1 MTSVAASSFRKDL
14 RTLLALALPIIGSNL
29 AQASTHL
36 ADTVMLGWYDVDA
49 LAAGVLGGTMFIVL
63 MIVGSGFAMAAT
75 PLAAAAEGSGLTW
88 RVRRVVRMSWW
99 ITLLFAAAM
108 IYPLRNAEPILLAL
122 GQEQHTAALAGEYLR
137 ITLWGL
143 PAALTVVVMRSFFL
157 ALVRPQIVFAA
168 TAAGAAVNALG
179 NYALIFG
186 NWGAPELGLNGAAA
200 ASVISHF
207 VALGVMMAYFAS
219 VPDFRS
225 YALLKRIWRPNW
237 PEFIEVFRLGW
248 PISATLL
255 AEVGM
260 FSLCA
265 IMMGWIDTTTLAAHG
280 IVLEMASIVF
290 MVHLG
295 LSNASTVLV
304 GRAVG
309 RNDIDEL
316 NSSARAV
323 MVLSGGL
330 VCVTVAVFLAV
341 PETLVRAFL
350 DTGDAEA
357 GAVLAIGTVLMRF
370 AAAFQLADALQV
382 IALGLLRG
390 MSDTRAP
397 MVIATIS
404 YMAIGIPC
412 SYLLG
417 FGLGFDGPGV
427 WAGLTIGLGL
437 AAVLLLRRFR
447 AKVGA
452 LRT

>member
-1 MTSVAASSFRKDL
+1 M
-14 RTLLALALPIIGSNL
+14 ALPIIGSNL

-36 ADTVMLGWYDVDA
+36 ADTIMLGWYDVDA

-108 IYPLRNAEPILLAL
+108 IYPMRNAEPILLAL
-122 GQEQHTAALAGEYLR
+122 GQERHTAAMAGEYLR
-137 ITLWGL
+137 IALWGL

-157 ALVRPQIVFAA
+157 ALVRPQIVFVA
-168 TAAGAAVNALG
+168 TATGAAVNALG

-207 VALGVMMAYFAS
+207 VALAIMMAYFAS
-219 VPDFRS
+219 VSDFRS
-225 YALLKRIWRPNW
+225 YALLKRLWRPNW

-295 LSNASTVLV
+295 LSNAGTVLV

-309 RNDIDEL
+309 RNNIEDL

-323 MVLSGGL
+323 MVLSGVL
-330 VCVTVAVFLAV
+330 VCVTVAVFLAF

-350 DTGDAEA
+350 DIDDADA

-382 IALGLLRG
+382 VALGLLRG

-427 WAGLTIGLGL
+427 WTGLTVGLGL
-437 AAVLLLRRFR
+437 AAFLLFRRFR

-452 LRT
+452 LRM